1 MIDLFWRTLRIGDMK
16 THLPAALY
24 PSDRG
29 HFNIVRLTFRRD
41 GDASGDANG
50 ERLVRRM
57 RSEASFLGS
66 EPREDGFDDFH
77 AVQRVGIKIA

>member
-1 MIDLFWRTLRIGDMK
+1 M
-16 THLPAALY
+16 
-24 PSDRG
+24 
-29 HFNIVRLTFRRD
+29 RLMFRRD
-41 GDASGDANG
+41 GDASDVANG

-77 AVQRVGIKIA
+77 AIPREVFLDAMERGTLSI

>member
-1 MIDLFWRTLRIGDMK
+1 MK

-29 HFNIVRLTFRRD
+29 HFNIVRLMFRRD
-41 GDASGDANG
+41 GDASDVANG
-50 ERLVRRM
+50 ERLAKGM
-57 RSEASFLGS
+57 RAEASFLGS

-77 AVQRVGIKIA
+77 AVQRVGLTSSPS

>member
-1 MIDLFWRTLRIGDMK
+1 MK

-29 HFNIVRLTFRRD
+29 HFNIVRLMFRRD
-41 GDASGDANG
+41 GDASG

-77 AVQRVGIKIA
+77 AIQRVGIKIA